1 MKIKLNKKQIIWGS
15 LGLVILLVVLSKA
28 FGGGKE
34 ITEVTLQEIQL
45 RDITEIVSV
54 TGKIQ
59 PEKEVKI
66 SPDVSGE
73 ITEMF
78 VKEGDSVV
86 KGQLLLRINPE
97 LYESNLNQML
107 ANLDNAKA
115 ALAGSEAQELRAKTA
130 LSLAESNFKRQ
141 QKLYDQKVISDQEWE
156 NARLQYEQQKTEAV
170 VSAKSKLAAVYNVK
184 SLDARLD
191 EVRKTLGRTSI
202 YAPESGIIT
211 QLNSEKGERVVGTAQ
226 MAGTEMMRIS
236 NLNSME
242 VEVNINENDVVRV
255 HKGDFADVRVDAYP
269 DRTFKG
275 VVTEIAN
282 SAKFNAAQNMTEQ
295 VTNYVVKIRLDRESY
310 ADLITAQRKNPFLPG
325 MTASAD
331 IKTLSKKQVVA
342 LPIAALTN
350 RNPYALSNDGGE
362 SFAPT
367 TETGA
372 NVNSKNVFVPGKTY
386 VFVLDNNKVKAVEV
400 TTGIQDIDYFE
411 ITKGLKAGDKVI
423 SEPAMAIAKTL
434 IEGEIV
440 KVKSK

>member
-15 LGLVILLVVLSKA
+15 LGLVIVLVVLSKA

-130 LSLAESNFKRQ
+130 LNLAESNFKRQ

-156 NARLQYEQQKTEAV
+156 NVRLQYEQQKTEAIV
-170 VSAKSKLAAVYNVK
+170 AAKNKLAAVYNVK

-282 SAKFNAAQNMTEQ
+282 SAKFNATQNMTEQ

-350 RNPYALSNDGGE
+350 RNPYALSNEGSE
-362 SFAPT
+362 TAATAPSKSN
-367 TETGA
+367 E
-372 NVNSKNVFVPGKTY
+372 NSDKVFIPGKTY
-386 VFVLDNNKVKAVEV
+386 VFVLDNNKVKAIEV

>member
-15 LGLVILLVVLSKA
+15 LGLVIVLVVLSKA

-130 LSLAESNFKRQ
+130 LILAESNFKRQ
-141 QKLYDQKVISDQEWE
+141 QKLYDQKVISDQECE
-156 NARLQYEQQKTEAV
+156 NVRLQYEQQKTEAIV
-170 VSAKSKLAAVYNVK
+170 AAKNKLAAVYNVK

-282 SAKFNAAQNMTEQ
+282 SAKFNATQNMTEQ

-350 RNPYALSNDGGE
+350 RNPYALSNEGSE
-362 SFAPT
+362 TAATAPSKSN
-367 TETGA
+367 E
-372 NVNSKNVFVPGKTY
+372 NSDKVFIPGKTY
-386 VFVLDNNKVKAVEV
+386 VFVLDNNKVKAIEV

>member
-15 LGLVILLVVLSKA
+15 VGLVVLLVILSKV

-34 ITEVTLQEIQL
+34 ITEVTLQELKL

-130 LSLAESNFKRQ
+130 LNLAESNFKRQ

-156 NARLQYEQQKTEAV
+156 NARLQYEQQKTEAIV
-170 VSAKSKLAAVYNVK
+170 AAKNKLAAVYNVK

-282 SAKFNAAQNMTEQ
+282 SAKFNATQNMTEQ

-310 ADLITAQRKNPFLPG
+310 ADLITTQRKNPFLPG

-350 RNPYALSNDGGE
+350 RNPYALSNEGSE
-362 SFAPT
+362 TAAP
-367 TETGA
+367 A
-372 NVNSKNVFVPGKTY
+372 LSNSNENSDKVFIPGKTY
-386 VFVLDNNKVKAVEV
+386 VFVVENNKVKAVEV
-400 TTGIQDIDYFE
+400 STGIQDIDYFE

-423 SEPAMAIAKTL
+423 AEPAMAIAKTL

-440 KVKSK
+440 KVKTK